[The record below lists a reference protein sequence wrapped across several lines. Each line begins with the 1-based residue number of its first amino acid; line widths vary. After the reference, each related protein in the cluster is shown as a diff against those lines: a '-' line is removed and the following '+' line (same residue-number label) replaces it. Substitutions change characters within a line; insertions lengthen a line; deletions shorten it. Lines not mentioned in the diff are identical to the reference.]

1 MTQQGELAVER
12 NQMQGVYPVTGS
24 LWPATKRHTQKAK
37 SRLFNELLSSVS
49 LSPLAKLS
57 ELNVELD
64 ETPRTSVPPG
74 D

>member
-37 SRLFNELLSSVS
+37 SLFNELLSSTRF
-49 LSPLAKLS
+49 SPIAELE
-57 ELNVELD
+57 ELNVDLD